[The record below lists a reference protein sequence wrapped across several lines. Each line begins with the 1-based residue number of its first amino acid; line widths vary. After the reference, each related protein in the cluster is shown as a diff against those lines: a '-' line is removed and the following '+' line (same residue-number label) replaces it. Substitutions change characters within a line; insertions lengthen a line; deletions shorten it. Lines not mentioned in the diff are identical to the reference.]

1 MKVVINKCWGGFSIS
16 KVAAEFMAKRG
27 NKRAKAILSEDK
39 KEWYGY
45 LTLGSDKDGDY
56 YVIEKQIRS
65 DPDLV
70 AAVEALGE
78 SANGELAR
86 LVIVTVPDDAKWY
99 IENYYGM
106 ESVHQEHEVYG

>member
-39 KEWYGY
+39 KKWYGY
-45 LTLGSDKDGDY
+45 LRYALDDVDIVT
-56 YVIEKQIRS
+56 EEQIRS

-78 SANGELAR
+78 SANGELAH

-99 IENYYGM
+99 IDNRDGM